1 MENFK
6 AKVNKWSHKA
16 FCSKN
21 ANDKD
26 AQLVFKAIS
35 EGKLRLA
42 RILIE
47 GKVNV
52 NCQDSDGRTPLIAVC
67 RSNYNIIDEES
78 ILHFVQFLI
87 KEEAIINSTD
97 VFCMQALDY
106 ATKNGFHQV
115 KEVILGTLL
124 DVLENFSF

>member
-6 AKVNKWSHKA
+6 AKVNRWSKKA
-16 FCSKN
+16 ICSKY

-26 AQLVFKAIS
+26 AQLVFQAIS

-47 GKVNV
+47 GTVNV
-52 NCQDSDGRTPLIAVC
+52 NCKDIDGRTPLIAVC
-67 RSNYNIIDEES
+67 TLNNNIMDEET
-78 ILHFVQFLI
+78 ILHFIQFLI
-87 KEEAIINSTD
+87 KEGAIINSTD

-106 ATKNGFHQV
+106 AKNNGFHQV
-115 KEVILGTLL
+115 IEVIIRTVL
-124 DVLENFSF
+124 DVLDTFSF